1 MNVERPGHL
10 VHNSPLTVATS
21 HNQLAIGRM
30 EEVGKLFPK
39 PAHIMP
45 HMNGRGRILSSVVIL
60 IAILLVLAVYFAAL
74 PLLSVPMGDLPRVG
88 YAAIAVDSE
97 ENLQIVWADGRDNEL
112 FSLDGT
118 FIRTRIYY
126 SKFDS
131 DGEELVKDRP
141 ISLGGG
147 RTPLIEV
154 DSKSNVWVAYVLN
167 GTFIVKLD
175 TDGEKVLE
183 KKVLPQMPLSMS
195 LTIGTDEN
203 IYLSWL
209 ECSQRQCFQYY
220 VVLNDNA
227 ESVLGKTNVSQVSPV
242 PGFPVIV
249 GQNGDYVYLDER
261 GGLDGNG
268 NVYVISHFDDYLHF
282 TKIDNGGGVVINNT
296 QIPGT
301 AEWSGRLELKVDS
314 DNQIHITGI
323 VSSGIGYMKLNSTG
337 NVTTSASGIRVGDLG
352 DIQLNPSIDVDS
364 SGNAY
369 IVWNVEEIIREDPYS
384 GSRDFAYSLYC
395 AKIKATGAI
404 QDKWTIVE
412 SELQK
417 LDSADLEIRFALVG
431 VLITLLVILLI
442 LLVKRRNKRSRES
455 APIDHERPG
464 S

>member
-1 MNVERPGHL
+1 MNDKKRI
-10 VHNSPLTVATS
+10 TS
-21 HNQLAIGRM
+21 
-30 EEVGKLFPK
+30 
-39 PAHIMP
+39 
-45 HMNGRGRILSSVVIL
+45 
-60 IAILLVLAVYFAAL
+60 IAIVFILMALIFVAAYASV
-74 PLLSVPMGDLPRVG
+74 PLLNGPEGDLPRVG

-97 ENLQIVWADGRDNEL
+97 ENLQIVWADGRDKEL

-118 FIRTRIYY
+118 FLRTRIYY

-167 GTFIVKLD
+167 GTFVVKLD

-183 KKVLPQMPLSMS
+183 KKVLPQMPLTMS

-209 ECSQRQCFQYY
+209 ECSQGQCFQYY

-227 ESVLGKTNVSQVSPV
+227 ESVLGRTNVSQVSPV

-261 GGLDGNG
+261 GGIDGNG

-282 TKIDNGGGVVINNT
+282 TKIENGGGVVINNT
-296 QIPGT
+296 QIRGT
-301 AEWSGRLELKVDS
+301 AEWSGPLELKVDS

-323 VSSGIGYMKLNSTG
+323 TSSGIGYMKLNNTG
-337 NVTTSASGIRVGDLG
+337 NVTTSASGIRVGDIRV
-352 DIQLNPSIDVDS
+352 IQLNPSIDVGS
-364 SGNAY
+364 SGSAY
-369 IVWNVEEIIREDPYS
+369 IVWHVEKIIHEDPYS
-384 GSRDFAYSLYC
+384 GSRDFAYSSYC
-395 AKIKATGAI
+395 AKIDATGVL
-404 QDKWTIVE
+404 QDTWTVAK
-412 SELQK
+412 SK
-417 LDSADLEIRFALVG
+417 YSGYDSQEVYLRFAVVAVLVAL
-431 VLITLLVILLI
+431 VLIFSVIAFKSGQKEQTL
-442 LLVKRRNKRSRES
+442 
-455 APIDHERPG
+455 
-464 S
+464 

>member
-1 MNVERPGHL
+1 
-10 VHNSPLTVATS
+10 
-21 HNQLAIGRM
+21 
-30 EEVGKLFPK
+30 
-39 PAHIMP
+39 
-45 HMNGRGRILSSVVIL
+45 MNGRERILSLVIIL

-74 PLLSVPMGDLPRVG
+74 PLLSVPEGDLPRVG

-97 ENLQIVWADGRDNEL
+97 ENLQIVWADGRDKEL

-118 FIRTRIYY
+118 FLRTRIYY
-126 SKFDS
+126 TKFDS

-141 ISLGGG
+141 ISLSGG

-154 DSKSNVWVAYVLN
+154 DSNSNVWVAYVLN

-175 TDGEKVLE
+175 TDGEEVLE
-183 KKVLPQMPLSMS
+183 KKVLPQMPLTMS
-195 LTIGTDEN
+195 LTVGTDEN

-209 ECSQRQCFQYY
+209 ECSQGQCFQYY

-227 ESVLGKTNVSQVSPV
+227 ESVLGRTNVSQVSPV

-261 GGLDGNG
+261 GGIDGNG

-296 QIPGT
+296 QIRGT

-323 VSSGIGYMKLNSTG
+323 TSSGIGYMKLNNTG
-337 NVTTSASGIRVGDLG
+337 SVTTSASGIRVGDIRV
-352 DIQLNPSIDVDS
+352 IQLNPSIDVGS
-364 SGNAY
+364 SGSAY
-369 IVWNVEEIIREDPYS
+369 IVWHVEEIIHEYPNS
-384 GSRDFAYSLYC
+384 GSRDFAYSSYC
-395 AKIKATGAI
+395 AKFHATGVLL
-404 QDKWTIVE
+404 DRWTIAE
-412 SELQK
+412 SELK
-417 LDSADLEIRFALVG
+417 GVDSTDLEIRFAVVG
-431 VLITLLVILLI
+431 VLVALLVILLA
-442 LLVKRRNKRSRES
+442 LLVKGRNKRSRES